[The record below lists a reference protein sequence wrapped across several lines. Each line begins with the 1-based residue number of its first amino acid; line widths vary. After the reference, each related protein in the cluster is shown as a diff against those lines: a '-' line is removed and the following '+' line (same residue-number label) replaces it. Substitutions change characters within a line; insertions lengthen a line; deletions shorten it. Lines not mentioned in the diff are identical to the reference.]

1 MKCGRVCA
9 PATLATASKEEDSD
23 NARISATQNLN
34 HASFQLWREGEGGR
48 EKGGDNHMTKDS
60 FW

>member
-34 HASFQLWREGEGGR
+34 HASSQLWREGGR
-48 EKGGDNHMTKDS
+48 GKGGNNQMTKDS